1 MNVKPSSQPGTID
14 GCIAACGQLN
24 YTYAGGEVKTIQK
37 LDPPIIQLYPVNVVF
52 KIVCLL
58 VVSSKCFIQ

>member
-24 YTYAGGEVKTIQK
+24 YTYAGGEVETIQK
-37 LDPPIIQLYPVNVVF
+37 LDPPIHWYPV
-52 KIVCLL
+52 K
-58 VVSSKCFIQ
+58 